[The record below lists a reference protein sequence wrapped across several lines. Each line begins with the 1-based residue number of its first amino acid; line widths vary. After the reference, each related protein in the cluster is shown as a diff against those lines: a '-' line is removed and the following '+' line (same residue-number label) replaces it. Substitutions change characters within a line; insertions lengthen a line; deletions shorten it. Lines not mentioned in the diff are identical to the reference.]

1 MLTAGALSGLDGIAH
16 GFFTREGGVS
26 SGVYASLNCGQGS
39 ADDPANVRENR
50 ARAMARLGLGAEA
63 LATAYQVHSADVA
76 VVETPWSIDERPQ
89 LDALVSRTP
98 GVALGILTADCAP
111 VLFADAD
118 AGVVGAAHAGWRGAL
133 SGVLEATVS
142 AMADLGAAPDRTVAA
157 VGPCIARSSYEVG
170 PEFHATFVADD
181 GASADLFDPAPRNG
195 HFLFDLAGYV
205 VRRLGALGL
214 AGIDV
219 LPFDTCADEARFFSY
234 RRTTKNGGGDY
245 GRSLSAIG
253 LEP

>member
-1 MLTAGALSGLDGIAH
+1 MLTARALSGLDGISH
-16 GFFTREGGVS
+16 GFFTHEGGVS
-26 SGVYASLNCGQGS
+26 EGVYASLNCGQGS
-39 ADDPANVRENR
+39 GDHPANVAENR
-50 ARAMARLGLGAEA
+50 SRAMARLGLGADA

-76 VVETPWSIDERPQ
+76 VVKAPWPADERPQ
-89 LDALVSRTP
+89 LDGLVTRTP

-111 VLFADAD
+111 VLFADAG
-118 AGVVGAAHAGWRGAL
+118 AGVIGAAHAGWRGAL

-157 VGPCIARSSYEVG
+157 VGPCIGQPSYEVG
-170 PEFHATFVADD
+170 PEFRAEFVADD
-181 GASADLFDPAPRNG
+181 GATADLFDPAPRAG

-205 VRRLGALGL
+205 TRRLRTLGL

-234 RRTTKNGGGDY
+234 RRTTRNGGGDY
-245 GRSLSAIG
+245 GRGLSAIG
-253 LEP
+253 LSG